1 MRRQKLLIPPALIW
15 IVFAAAMWVLSVSVP
30 VLLLKTEPHFVLP
43 LILIAIGVIIIT
55 SCAVIFMCQKT
66 TLNPMKPELTTTLIK
81 TGLYQYSRNPI
92 YLGFVIMLTGW
103 GLYLNNAPGLILVV
117 GFIYYMN
124 RFQIEPEEESLS
136 RIFGTEFELYKR
148 TVRRWL

>member
-1 MRRQKLLIPPALIW
+1 
-15 IVFAAAMWVLSVSVP
+15 
-30 VLLLKTEPHFVLP
+30 
-43 LILIAIGVIIIT
+43 
-55 SCAVIFMCQKT
+55 
-66 TLNPMKPELTTTLIK
+66 MKPELTTTLIK